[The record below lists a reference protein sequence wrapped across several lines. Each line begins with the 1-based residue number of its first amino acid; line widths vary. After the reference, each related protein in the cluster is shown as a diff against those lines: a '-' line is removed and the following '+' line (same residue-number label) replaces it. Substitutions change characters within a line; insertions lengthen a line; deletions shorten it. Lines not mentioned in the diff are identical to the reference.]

1 MKVFFENL
9 ALCFAFHI
17 PFYSPPNLG
26 YLFCTPRLLACFLD
40 EPCLWGKSPLPRHW
54 FTDWSWIWLLQW
66 VLDFFNVSTT
76 LNFSGGS
83 PEPFTLDLLSI
94 DPFPILVQPGGLVTV
109 AAQINL
115 KEVIDVGAKVSFN
128 IVMEGL
134 IPLPIPCLD
143 LSDLGVDTS
152 IGSWW
157 YTSSVSLIKSSFIEN
172 LSTYDGDEVLAAASN
187 ILCPTYVP
195 EDQDCALPL
204 GPGVY
209 GGREPLTIG
218 LGPLEDIPE
227 MFKPFLT
234 GTYMVEATI
243 LDSSGQSAAC
253 VWARISLDYT
263 STPATTATVP
273 TPTTTPILTQ
283 VECGFCGE

>member
-1 MKVFFENL
+1 MRYTTTLILVRDFYRRRYKLNEDEEAKQEYQASLLILVYKSLYSMERFQCHKFGSTTEWRYFFENL

-17 PFYSPPNLG
+17 PFYSPPNPG

-40 EPCLWGKSPLPRHW
+40 ETCLWGKSPLPRHW

-66 VLDFFNVSTT
+66 VLDFFDVSTT

-109 AAQINL
+109 AAQITL

-134 IPLPIPCLD
+134 IPIPIPCLD

-157 YTSSVSLIKSSFIEN
+157 YTFSLSLHSLKTSAPTMVTRSWQLPPTSSAQHMSLNTRTVPYPLDLASTEAEN
-172 LSTYDGDEVLAAASN
+172 LW
-187 ILCPTYVP
+187 P
-195 EDQDCALPL
+195 
-204 GPGVY
+204 
-209 GGREPLTIG
+209 
-218 LGPLEDIPE
+218 
-227 MFKPFLT
+227 
-234 GTYMVEATI
+234 
-243 LDSSGQSAAC
+243 LDS
-253 VWARISLDYT
+253 D
-263 STPATTATVP
+263 P
-273 TPTTTPILTQ
+273 
-283 VECGFCGE
+283 

>member
-1 MKVFFENL
+1 MRYTTTLILVSDFYRRRYKLNEDEEAKQEYQASLLILVYKSLYSMERFQCHKFGSTTEWRYFFENL

-66 VLDFFNVSTT
+66 VLDFSDVSTT

-109 AAQINL
+109 AAQITL

-134 IPLPIPCLD
+134 IPIPIPCLD

-157 YTSSVSLIKSSFIEN
+157 DTSSLSLNSLKTS
-172 LSTYDGDEVLAAASN
+172 A
-187 ILCPTYVP
+187 PTMVTRSW
-195 EDQDCALPL
+195 QLPL
-204 GPGVY
+204 
-209 GGREPLTIG
+209 I
-218 LGPLEDIPE
+218 
-227 MFKPFLT
+227 
-234 GTYMVEATI
+234 
-243 LDSSGQSAAC
+243 SSAQHM
-253 VWARISLDYT
+253 SLKT
-263 STPATTATVP
+263 RTVP
-273 TPTTTPILTQ
+273 YPLDLASTEAETHWQLDLDP
-283 VECGFCGE
+283 